1 MGNVLGIC
9 DEEKISE
16 HQNFHRNPEV
26 AMIGLKLA
34 RKNNDIIDK
43 EARHIEKEGMTIDE
57 EFGKR
62 LLDDA
67 YDSVIEDIKKLLK
80 KEDD

>member
-1 MGNVLGIC
+1 
-9 DEEKISE
+9 
-16 HQNFHRNPEV
+16 
-26 AMIGLKLA
+26 LKLA

-67 YDSVIEDIKKLLK
+67 YDSVIKDIKKLLK